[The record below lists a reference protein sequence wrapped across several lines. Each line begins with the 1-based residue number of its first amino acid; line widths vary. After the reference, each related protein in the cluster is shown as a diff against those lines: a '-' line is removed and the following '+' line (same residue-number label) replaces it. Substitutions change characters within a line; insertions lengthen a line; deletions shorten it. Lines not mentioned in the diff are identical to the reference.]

1 MNTISFRT
9 PLVTVSVIPRPSL
22 VKISIPKRIWMS
34 KILFAQGLKL
44 LFKSIEAFWVS
55 NLEAKV
61 VPLGYSRK
69 KKWVFKV
76 IMRTFIGWIISHVI
90 FKVIIRTF
98 IGWIIS
104 HVILQDYVTKKS
116 CELNRWEL
124 PMLKYHLVTFVG
136 HKHCGSGDIII
147 LISQVIS
154 QDTVIKRSCDF
165 MARSPSC

>member
-1 MNTISFRT
+1 MNTISYRT
-9 PLVTVSVIPRPSL
+9 PLVTVCVIPRPSL

-44 LFKSIEAFWVS
+44 LLKSIEAFWVS

-76 IMRTFIGWIISHVI
+76 IM
-90 FKVIIRTF
+90 RTF